1 MIPPLIRPV
10 LTKRDEAAFIKFQWV
25 PYRGDPNWVPPLLM
39 DRRKLIDRKNNPFY
53 KHSSLAMWLA
63 ERDGAV
69 VGRIAAVVNE
79 NHIKEHN
86 EKVGFFGFFECLD
99 DREVAT
105 ALFETACRWL
115 KERGMEAVRGPAN
128 PSVNDEYGLLIE
140 GFQYPPTVLMTYN
153 PSYYARLIEE
163 AGFAKVK
170 DLYAYALDGK
180 TVFTDRLVR
189 GAEIVRK
196 RTGAVIREIDMKHFD
211 SEVKTVREVY
221 TRGWARNW
229 GEVPMTEEEF
239 ASLAKDLKM
248 TLDPRLVI
256 MAEIKGKPVGFGLA
270 LPDYNQILI
279 KNRHGYL
286 LPAIVR
292 ILLFKKRINFARVMV
307 LGVLPEHMNSGIGS
321 LLFYELGRRSVE
333 AGYPAGEASWV
344 LEDNVMMNRGAE
356 MMNGVLWK
364 KYRMYQKPL
373 NYQQE
378 KPPCQ

>member
-1 MIPPLIRPV
+1 MTPPLIRPV
-10 LTKRDEAAFIKFQWV
+10 LTKRDETTFIKFPWV
-25 PYRGDPNWVPPLLM
+25 VYRGDPNWVPPLLM

-53 KHSSLAMWLA
+53 RHSSLAMWLA

-69 VGRIAAVVNE
+69 VGRIAAIVNG
-79 NHIKEHN
+79 NHIQEHK

-99 DREVAT
+99 DQEAAM

-140 GFQYPPTVLMTYN
+140 GFQYPAVILMTYN
-153 PSYYARLIEE
+153 PPYYPRLIEG
-163 AGFAKVK
+163 AGFAKIK
-170 DLYAYALDGK
+170 DLYAYTLDSK
-180 TVFTDRLVR
+180 KVFSDKLVR

-196 RTGAVIREIDMKHFD
+196 RTGAVIRAIDMKHFD
-211 SEVKTVREVY
+211 AEVKTVRELY
-221 TRGWARNW
+221 TRGWERNW

-239 ASLAKDLKM
+239 AYLAKDLKM
-248 TLDPRLVI
+248 TIDPRLVI
-256 MAEIKGKPVGFGLA
+256 LAEIKGKPVGFGLA
-270 LPDYNQILI
+270 LPDYNQVLI

-286 LPAIVR
+286 LPALVR
-292 ILLFKKRINFARVMV
+292 ILLFRKRLNYCRVMV
-307 LGVLPEHMNSGIGS
+307 LGVLPEYLSSGLGG

-333 AGYPAGEASWV
+333 AGYPAGEAGWV

-356 MMNGVLWK
+356 MMSGVLWK

-373 NYQQE
+373 DY
-378 KPPCQ
+378 